1 MKKIIIAAAFLL
13 TGVLSAQEVKPK
25 YEVVSHNI
33 VKTTSYYDNGQVKQT
48 GCHKD
53 GKLDGVWESFNADG
67 TKQAIGEYKNG
78 KRVGTWMFFNGNAVS
93 EVNYSAKTTK
103 TAVAANK

>member
-13 TGVLSAQEVKPK
+13 TGVLSAQEVNPK

-33 VKTTSYYDNGQVKQT
+33 VKTTYYYDNGQVKQT

-67 TKQAIGEYKNG
+67 TKQAMGEYENG
-78 KRVGTWMFFNGNAVS
+78 KRVGKWMFYKGDTVS
-93 EVNYSAKTTK
+93 EIDYSTKATK